1 VRSRR
6 SFLRVAALG
15 AAGAAVGAQSA
26 TAKKKPKVPE
36 PAAASAAAAI
46 VKPRALKPGDTVGLI
61 APASYTFDL
70 WSLDDAAARVE
81 ALGLKPKFG
90 KYVRGRRGFLS
101 GTDDERLEDLHAMFA
116 DRGVSAVFAL
126 QGGYGTPRLLDRLDY
141 DLIRRNPKILL
152 GYSDITG
159 LHLAIGRRSGLVTF
173 HGPNMV
179 GSLPPRTLELLKKAL
194 FVAEP
199 IGELTNPEE
208 TDPLNVEFPLRTVTP
223 GVARGRIV
231 GGNLTLVTATMGT
244 PYEIQTKDRIV
255 FLEDTGEA
263 PYRIDRMLVQ
273 LRLAGKLQEAAGIVF
288 GTCTD
293 CGPGKSSFE
302 LSLSLSEVL
311 MEQLGTLRK
320 PVLAGLVFGHTKEKA
335 VIPLGVEAELDATAR
350 RVTVLE
356 AATFPA

>member
-1 VRSRR
+1 MRSRR

-15 AAGAAVGAQSA
+15 AAGAVLGTRTAS
-26 TAKKKPKVPE
+26 AKKKPKS
-36 PAAASAAAAI
+36 PATPVTPAPL

-101 GTDDERLEDLHAMFA
+101 GTDDERLADLHGMFA
-116 DRGVSAVFAL
+116 DRSVSAVFAL

-159 LHLAIGRRSGLVTF
+159 LHLAIGRRSGLVTL
-173 HGPNMV
+173 HGPNMI

-199 IGELTNPEE
+199 IGELTNPDEA
-208 TDPLNVEFPLRTVTP
+208 DPLNMEFPLRTVTP

-231 GGNLTLVTATMGT
+231 GGNLTLVSATMGT
-244 PYEIQTKDRIV
+244 PYEIETKDRIV

-293 CGPGKSSFE
+293 CGPGRSSFE

-311 MEQLGTLRK
+311 MEQLGTLGK
-320 PVLAGLVFGHTKEKA
+320 PVLAGLVFGHTKEKS
-335 VIPLGVEAELDATAR
+335 VVPLGVEGELDATAR
-350 RVTVLE
+350 RVRVIE
-356 AATFPA
+356 AATLPT

>member
-1 VRSRR
+1 MGSRR
-6 SFLRVAALG
+6 SFLRVGAFG
-15 AAGAAVGAQSA
+15 AAGAVLGARTA
-26 TAKKKPKVPE
+26 FAKKKPKPPE
-36 PAAASAAAAI
+36 RPVEPLPL

-90 KYVRGRRGFLS
+90 KHVRGRRGFLS
-101 GTDDERLEDLHAMFA
+101 GTDDERLEDLHGMFS
-116 DRGVSAVFAL
+116 DPGVSAVFAL
-126 QGGYGTPRLLDRLDY
+126 QGGYGTPRLLDRIDY
-141 DLIRRNPKILL
+141 GLIRRNPRILL

-159 LHLAIGRRSGLVTF
+159 LHLAIGRKSGVVTF

-179 GSLPPRTLELLKKAL
+179 GSLPPRTVELLKKAL

-199 IGELTNPEE
+199 IGELTNPDE
-208 TDPLNVEFPLRTVTP
+208 TDPLNAEFPLRTVTP

-244 PYEIQTKDRIV
+244 PYEIETKGRIV

-263 PYRIDRMLVQ
+263 PYRVDRMLVQ

-311 MEQLGTLRK
+311 MEQLGTLRV
-320 PVLAGLVFGHTKEKA
+320 PVLAGLVFGHTKEKS
-335 VIPLGVEAELDATAR
+335 VLPMGVEAELDATAR
-350 RVTVLE
+350 RVRVLE
-356 AATFPA
+356 SATLPA

>member
-1 VRSRR
+1 MGSRR
-6 SFLRVAALG
+6 SFFRVAALG
-15 AAGAAVGAQSA
+15 AAGALLGTRTAS
-26 TAKKKPKVPE
+26 AKKRPKSPTTPVA
-36 PAAASAAAAI
+36 PAPL

-101 GTDDERLEDLHAMFA
+101 GTDDERLEDLHGMFA
-116 DRGVSAVFAL
+116 DRSVSAVFAL
-126 QGGYGTPRLLDRLDY
+126 QGGYGTPRLLDRIDY

-173 HGPNMV
+173 HGPNMI
-179 GSLPPRTLELLKKAL
+179 GSLPPRTLDLLKKAL

-199 IGELTNPEE
+199 IGELTNPDEA
-208 TDPLNVEFPLRTVTP
+208 DPLNVEFPLRTVTP

-231 GGNLTLVTATMGT
+231 GGNLTLVSATMGT
-244 PYEIQTKDRIV
+244 PYEIETKDRIV

-293 CGPGKSSFE
+293 CGPGRSSFE

-311 MEQLGTLRK
+311 MEQLGTLGK
-320 PVLAGLVFGHTKEKA
+320 PVLAGLVFGHTKEKS
-335 VIPLGVEAELDATAR
+335 VVPLGVQGELDATAR

-356 AATFPA
+356 AATVPA

>member
-1 VRSRR
+1 V
-6 SFLRVAALG
+6 LG
-15 AAGAAVGAQSA
+15 TRTAS
-26 TAKKKPKVPE
+26 AKKRPK
-36 PAAASAAAAI
+36 SAATPVAPAPL

-101 GTDDERLEDLHAMFA
+101 GTDDERLEDLHGMFA
-116 DRGVSAVFAL
+116 DRSVSAVFAL
-126 QGGYGTPRLLDRLDY
+126 QGGYGTPRLLDRIDY

-173 HGPNMV
+173 HGPNMI
-179 GSLPPRTLELLKKAL
+179 GSLPPRTLDLLKKAL

-199 IGELTNPEE
+199 IGELTNPDEA
-208 TDPLNVEFPLRTVTP
+208 DPLNVEFPLRTVTP

-231 GGNLTLVTATMGT
+231 GGNLTLVSATMGT
-244 PYEIQTKDRIV
+244 PYEIETKDRIV

-293 CGPGKSSFE
+293 CGPGRSSFE

-311 MEQLGTLRK
+311 LEQLGTLGK
-320 PVLAGLVFGHTKEKA
+320 PVLAGLVFGHTKEKS
-335 VIPLGVEAELDATAR
+335 VLPMGVEAQVDAAAR
-350 RVTVLE
+350 RVTILE
-356 AATFPA
+356 AATLPA

>member
-1 VRSRR
+1 VGSRR
-6 SFLRVAALG
+6 SFLRVGAFG
-15 AAGAAVGAQSA
+15 AAGAVLGAR
-26 TAKKKPKVPE
+26 TTFAKRKPKPPE
-36 PAAASAAAAI
+36 RPVEPLPL

-90 KYVRGRRGFLS
+90 KHVRGRRGFLS
-101 GTDDERLEDLHAMFA
+101 GTDDERLEDLHAMFS
-116 DRGVSAVFAL
+116 DPRVSAVFAL
-126 QGGYGTPRLLDRLDY
+126 QGGYGTPRLLDRIDY
-141 DLIRRNPKILL
+141 GLIRRNPRILL

-159 LHLAIGRRSGLVTF
+159 LHLAIGRKSGLVTF
-173 HGPNMV
+173 HGPNMI
-179 GSLPPRTLELLKKAL
+179 GSLPPRTVELLKKAL

-199 IGELTNPEE
+199 IGELTNPDEA
-208 TDPLNVEFPLRTVTP
+208 DPLNVEFPLRTVTP

-244 PYEIQTKDRIV
+244 PYEIETKGRIV

-263 PYRIDRMLVQ
+263 PYRVDRMLVQ
-273 LRLAGKLQEAAGIVF
+273 LRLAGKLQEAAGVVF

-311 MEQLGTLRK
+311 MEQLGTLRV
-320 PVLAGLVFGHTKEKA
+320 PVIAGLVFGHTKEKS
-335 VIPLGVEAELDATAR
+335 VLPMGVEAELDATAR
-350 RVTVLE
+350 RVRVLE
-356 AATFPA
+356 SATLPA

>member
-1 VRSRR
+1 MESRR
-6 SFLRVAALG
+6 SFLRLLSVGG
-15 AAGAAVGAQSA
+15 AAAVVTARSA
-26 TAKKKPKVPE
+26 FAKKKPGKVEAP
-36 PAAASAAAAI
+36 PTSAALL
-46 VKPRALKPGDTVGLI
+46 KPRALKPGDTVGLV

-70 WSLDDAAARVE
+70 WQLDDASARVE

-101 GTDDERLEDLHAMFA
+101 GTDDERLEDLHSMFA
-116 DRGVSAVFAL
+116 DRSVAAIFAL

-141 DLIRRNPKILL
+141 ELIRRNPKILL

-159 LHLAIGRRSGLVTF
+159 LHLAISKKAGLVTF
-173 HGPNMV
+173 HGPNML
-179 GSLPPRTLELLKKAL
+179 GSLPPRTLDLLKKAL
-194 FVAEP
+194 FVPEP
-199 IGELTNPEE
+199 IGEVTNPEE
-208 TDPLNVEFPLRTVTP
+208 QDPLNVEFPLRTVFR

-231 GGNLTLVTATMGT
+231 GGNLTLVSATMGT
-244 PYEIQTKDRIV
+244 PYEIETKDRIV

-273 LRLAGKLQEAAGIVF
+273 LRLAGKLQQAAGIVF

-293 CGPGKSSFE
+293 CGPGRSSFE

-311 MEQLGTLRK
+311 EEQLGSLGK

-335 VIPLGVEAELDATAR
+335 IIPIGVEAELDATAR
-350 RVTVLE
+350 RVTITE
-356 AATFPA
+356 AATVPG

>member
-1 VRSRR
+1 MGSRR
-6 SFLRVAALG
+6 SFLRLAALG
-15 AAGAAVGAQSA
+15 AAGAALG
-26 TAKKKPKVPE
+26 PR
-36 PAAASAAAAI
+36 AASAKKRPKGPATPAAPAPL

-61 APASYTFDL
+61 APASYAFDL

-90 KYVRGRRGFLS
+90 KHVRGRRGFLS
-101 GTDDERLEDLHAMFA
+101 GTDGERLEDLHAMFS
-116 DRGVSAVFAL
+116 DENVSGVFAL

-173 HGPNMV
+173 HGPNMI
-179 GSLPPRTLELLKKAL
+179 GSLPPRTVELLRKAL
-194 FVAEP
+194 FVPEP

-208 TDPLNVEFPLRTVTP
+208 VDPLNVEFPLRTVTP

-244 PYEIQTKDRIV
+244 PYEIETRDRIL

-263 PYRIDRMLVQ
+263 PYRVDRMLVQ
-273 LRLAGKLQEAAGIVF
+273 LRLAGKLQEAAGVVF

-293 CGPGKSSFE
+293 CGPGRSSFE

-320 PVLAGLVFGHTKEKA
+320 PVLAGLVFGHTKEKS

-350 RVTVLE
+350 RVRVIE
-356 AATFPA
+356 AATLPV

>member
-1 VRSRR
+1 VGSRR

-15 AAGAAVGAQSA
+15 AAGAVVGGRTAS
-26 TAKKKPKVPE
+26 AKKRPKNPEPPATKVPL
-36 PAAASAAAAI
+36 

-90 KYVRGRRGFLS
+90 RYVRGRRGFLS

-116 DRGVSAVFAL
+116 DRSVSAVFAL

-159 LHLAIGRRSGLVTF
+159 LHLAIGRKSGLVTF
-173 HGPNMV
+173 HGPNMT

-199 IGELTNPEE
+199 IGELTNPDEP
-208 TDPLNVEFPLRTVTP
+208 DPLNVEFPLRTVTP
-223 GVARGRIV
+223 GIARGRIV
-231 GGNLTLVTATMGT
+231 GGNLTLVSATMGT
-244 PYEIQTKDRIV
+244 PYEIETKDRIV

-273 LRLAGKLQEAAGIVF
+273 LRLAGKLQQAAGIVF

-293 CGPGKSSFE
+293 CGPGRSSFE

-311 MEQLGTLRK
+311 SEQLGTLGK
-320 PVLAGLVFGHTKEKA
+320 PVLAGLVFGHTKEKS
-335 VIPLGVEAELDATAR
+335 VVPMGVEGELDATAR
-350 RVTVLE
+350 RVRVLE
-356 AATFPA
+356 AATLPA